1 MTTIPRNRQ
10 DAYALKQELWKQLL
24 AIDHQL
30 ADRFAALC
38 CYYVNQELVLM
49 RSLMVHQNHLNGGG
63 HEDGDKAGLDYF
75 LAGLRGGARII
86 DSIHPVPDA
95 VDAGIKQ
102 KEN

>member
-1 MTTIPRNRQ
+1 MTTIPRNRT

-24 AIDHQL
+24 ATDHTL
-30 ADRFAALC
+30 ADQFAALC

-63 HEDGDKAGLDYF
+63 HEAGDKAGMDHL
-75 LAGLRGGARII
+75 LAGIRGGVRIL
-86 DSIHPVPDA
+86 DSIHPVPNLA
-95 VDAGIKQ
+95 NEVVTQ